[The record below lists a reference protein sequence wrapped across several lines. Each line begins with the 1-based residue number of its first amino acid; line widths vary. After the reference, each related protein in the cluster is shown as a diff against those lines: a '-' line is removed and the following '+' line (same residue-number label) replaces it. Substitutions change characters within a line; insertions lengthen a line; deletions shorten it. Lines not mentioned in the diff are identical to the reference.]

1 MPIRWHNNAIFMAQ
15 LCQRTGNDSLKAIHT
30 HLNKKK
36 TDQFL

>member
-1 MPIRWHNNAIFMAQ
+1 MPYLWHSYANE
-15 LCQRTGNDSLKAIHT
+15 LGNDSLKAIHT